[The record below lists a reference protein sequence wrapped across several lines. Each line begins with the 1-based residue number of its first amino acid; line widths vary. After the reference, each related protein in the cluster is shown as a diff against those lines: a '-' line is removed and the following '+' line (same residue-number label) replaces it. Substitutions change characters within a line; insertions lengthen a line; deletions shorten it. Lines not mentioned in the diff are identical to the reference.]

1 MTLSSTDPQAP
12 TRIAVMGAGAVGC
25 YYGGM
30 LARAGR
36 SVVLIGRPAHM
47 QAVQRHGLRLQTRSF
62 DERIRLEASCDA
74 ATAAGAQ
81 LVLLSVKSTDT
92 EAAAEQLRPHLAPDA
107 LIITLQN
114 GVDNARRLRTALPN
128 QAVAASVV
136 YVAVEMAG
144 PGHVCH
150 HGRGELLLE
159 PSPASAAAADLL
171 NTAGV
176 PTEISTDVEAA
187 LWTKLIIN
195 CAYNAL
201 SAIARQ
207 PYGPLV
213 QQNGVTQVM
222 DDVVSECLAVARA
235 ENVVLAEPRI
245 REAVHGLARSM
256 PAQYSSTAQDLM
268 RGRSTEI
275 DHLNGHI
282 VRRGAVHGIPTPAN
296 RVLHTLVHLV
306 QHQNMP
312 KPSQD

>member
-1 MTLSSTDPQAP
+1 
-12 TRIAVMGAGAVGC
+12 MGAGAVGC

-30 LARAGR
+30 LARAGH
-36 SVVLIGRPAHM
+36 SVVLIGRPAHV
-47 QAVQRHGLRLQTRSF
+47 QAVQRDGLRLQTQGF

-74 ATAAGAQ
+74 AAAAGAQ

-92 EAAAEQLRPHLAPDA
+92 EAAAEQLRSHLAPGA
-107 LIITLQN
+107 LIVTLQN
-114 GVDNARRLRTALPN
+114 GVDNARRLRTALPG

-144 PGHVCH
+144 PGHVRH

-171 NTAGV
+171 NTSGV
-176 PTEISTDVEAA
+176 PTEISADVEAA
-187 LWTKLIIN
+187 LWTKLVIN

-213 QQNGVTQVM
+213 RQHGVTQVM
-222 DDVVSECLAVARA
+222 DDVVGECLAVARA

-245 REAVHGLARSM
+245 REAVHGLALSM

-306 QHQNMP
+306 QHQ
-312 KPSQD
+312 PSHD

>member
-1 MTLSSTDPQAP
+1 
-12 TRIAVMGAGAVGC
+12 MGAGAVGC

-30 LARAGR
+30 LARAGH
-36 SVVLIGRPAHM
+36 SVVLIGRPAHV
-47 QAVQRHGLRLQTRSF
+47 QAVQRDGLRLQTQSF

-74 ATAAGAQ
+74 AAVAGAQ

-107 LIITLQN
+107 LIVTLQN
-114 GVDNARRLRTALPN
+114 GVDNARRLRAALPG
-128 QAVAASVV
+128 QAMAAAVV

-144 PGHVCH
+144 PGHVQH

-159 PSPASAAAADLL
+159 PAPASAAAADLL
-171 NTAGV
+171 SRSGV
-176 PTEISTDVEAA
+176 PTQISADAEAA
-187 LWTKLIIN
+187 LWTKLVIN

-213 QQNGVTQVM
+213 QQAGVAQVM
-222 DDVVSECLAVARA
+222 DDVVGECLAVARA
-235 ENVVLAEPRI
+235 ENVVLSEPKI

-268 RGRSTEI
+268 RGRGTEI

-282 VRRGAVHGIPTPAN
+282 VRRGAAHGIPTPAN

-306 QHQNMP
+306 QHQ
-312 KPSQD
+312 PSHD